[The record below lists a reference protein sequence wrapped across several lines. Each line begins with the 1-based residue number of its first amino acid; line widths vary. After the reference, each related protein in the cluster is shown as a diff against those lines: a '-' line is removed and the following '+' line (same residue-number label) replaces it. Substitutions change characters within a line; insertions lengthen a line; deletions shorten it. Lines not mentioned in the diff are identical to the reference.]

1 MKRMIVFCE
10 GSTEED
16 FVDDVLAPF
25 LWDVNVAATPVNL
38 GGVSKYSRIK
48 RELNQLCKSNKTAL
62 ITTMFDFYGL
72 PNETPG
78 KSTARNSIYEAAEHI
93 ESAIESDLGNLSNLV
108 VNVTLHEFEGL
119 LFSQISAFGSIAN
132 EKQLAALDAVI
143 KGFETPEHIN
153 DSFETTPSR
162 RILSVIPDYT
172 KRYDGITI
180 AKQIG
185 IKGIS
190 NKCRHFAKWL
200 EKLTAWAK
208 EGRL

>member
-16 FVDDVLAPF
+16 FVNDVLAPF
-25 LWDVNVAATPVNL
+25 LWGANVAATPVNL
-38 GGVSKYSRIK
+38 GGVSKYSTIK
-48 RELNQLCKSNKTAL
+48 RELNQLCKRNKTAL

-72 PNETPG
+72 PSETPG
-78 KSTARNSIYEAAEHI
+78 KSTGKGSIYEVAEHI
-93 ESAIESDLGNLSNLV
+93 ESAMENDLGNLSNLTC
-108 VNVTLHEFEGL
+108 NITLHEFEGL
-119 LFSQISAFGSIAN
+119 LFSQTSAFGIIAN
-132 EKQLAALDAVI
+132 EKQLASLDAVL

-162 RILSVIPDYT
+162 RLLGVIPNFT

-190 NKCRHFAKWL
+190 NECRHFAKWL

-208 EGRL
+208 EGT